1 MTHVKTE
8 MQNCVGPAEVNFYRS
23 GCLHLGGG
31 AKVKHSERL
40 FLHSQF
46 NLSLL

>member
-1 MTHVKTE
+1 MTRVKIE
-8 MQNCVGPAEVNFYRS
+8 MQNRVGRQKLTFLGLAAYR
-23 GCLHLGGG
+23 GGG
-31 AKVKHSERL
+31 AKVKHSETL